1 MTELGADLL
10 RLLSLAQVL
19 KKEFGQLV
27 RTGNRNVKGPN
38 VNYVDRVV

>member
-19 KKEFGQLV
+19 KTEFGQLE
-27 RTGNRNVKGPN
+27 RTG
-38 VNYVDRVV
+38 